1 VGGTQAIIKKAGIPA
16 GKRTKTGISRRRFL
30 RYGLEAGAAT
40 ALTGVL
46 MMASTGKAYVRPPGA
61 LPETD
66 FSRLCMRCGTCVE
79 VCPTRALQQ
88 LDLSL
93 DFKNL
98 GTPVLN
104 PDHGGCIAWGKE
116 CLRCVEACPTQAL
129 SGENPLTK
137 QPLGRIRINEPIC
150 YNCMLCFRKCP
161 IKGAILFPNPKGD
174 PFKEE
179 LGIPTDLIAPDSP
192 LKPYIDDSLC
202 TGCGLCVYY
211 CPPKAMTLSPLG
223 P

>member
-1 VGGTQAIIKKAGIPA
+1 MKKNSNSAGKKA
-16 GKRTKTGISRRRFL
+16 KSGISRRRFL
-30 RYGLEAGAAT
+30 RYGLEAGAALAITGGLAMGST
-40 ALTGVL
+40 A
-46 MMASTGKAYVRPPGA
+46 KAYVRPPGT
-61 LPETD
+61 LPEND
-66 FSRLCMRCGTCVE
+66 LNRLCIRCGVCVE
-79 VCPTRALQQ
+79 VCPTRALEL

-104 PDHGGCIAWGKE
+104 PDHGGCIAWGEK

-137 QPLGRIRINEPIC
+137 QPLGRVRIIEPVC

-161 IKGAILFPNPKGD
+161 VKGAVLFPNPKGD
-174 PFKEE
+174 PFKAE
-179 LGIPTDLIAPDSP
+179 LEIPTDLMTADSP

-202 TGCGLCVYY
+202 TGCGLCVHY
-211 CPPKAMTLSPLG
+211 CPPKAMTLSPLKS
-223 P
+223 